1 MLHRLFLSQAVLEK
15 FRHVG
20 WVLVASF
27 LVESMQILQMC
38 PASLLMIPLDSVAP
52 GKLMQDLS
60 HKT

>member
-15 FRHVG
+15 FHHVG

-27 LVESMQILQMC
+27 LAESMQFLQMC

-52 GKLMQDLS
+52 GKLM
-60 HKT
+60 